1 MIKLIEVSRDQVKYV
16 GEGFPSNLAV
26 EFAKVLYN
34 FFHTLYKLAPTT
46 GIEPYDAILV
56 VKAKRVDVYCETSDP
71 LSFAVDISTLDAF
84 TRNLREKVEE
94 LIAQSI

>member
-16 GEGFPSNLAV
+16 GAGFPSNLSV

-46 GIEPYDAILV
+46 GIEPYDAILCIE
-56 VKAKRVDVYCETSDP
+56 AKRVDVYCETSDP

-94 LIAQSI
+94 LIAQNV

>member
-1 MIKLIEVSRDQVKYV
+1 MAKIIEVSRDQIKFV
-16 GEGFPSNLAV
+16 GFGVPSHHTIK
-26 EFAKVLYN
+26 FAEALHN

-46 GIEPYDAILV
+46 GVEPYEALLV
-56 VKAKRVDVYCETSDP
+56 VEAKRVSVFCETSDS

-94 LIAQSI
+94 LLAQSV

>member
-1 MIKLIEVSRDQVKYV
+1 MAKLIEVSRDQVKFV
-16 GEGFPSNLAV
+16 GFGVPSHHTIK
-26 EFAKVLYN
+26 FAEALHN

-46 GIEPYDAILV
+46 GVEPYEALLV
-56 VKAKRVDVYCETSDP
+56 VEAKRVSVFCETSDS

-94 LIAQSI
+94 LLAQSV

>member
-1 MIKLIEVSRDQVKYV
+1 MAKLIEVSRDQVKFV
-16 GEGFPSNLAV
+16 GFGVPNHHTIK
-26 EFAKVLYN
+26 FAEALHN

-46 GIEPYDAILV
+46 GVEPYEALLV
-56 VKAKRVDVYCETSDP
+56 VEAKRVSVLCETSDS

-94 LIAQSI
+94 LLSQSV

>member
-16 GEGFPSNLAV
+16 GAGFPSNLSV
-26 EFAKVLYN
+26 EFAKLMYN

-56 VKAKRVDVYCETSDP
+56 IEAKRVDVYCETSDP

-94 LIAQSI
+94 LIAQSV

>member
-1 MIKLIEVSRDQVKYV
+1 MAKLIEVSRDQVKFV
-16 GEGFPSNLAV
+16 GFGVPSHHTIK
-26 EFAKVLYN
+26 FAEALHN

-46 GIEPYDAILV
+46 GVEPYEALLV
-56 VKAKRVDVYCETSDP
+56 VEAKRVSVFCETSDS

-94 LIAQSI
+94 LLAQSI

>member
-1 MIKLIEVSRDQVKYV
+1 MAKIIEVSRDQVKFV
-16 GEGFPSNLAV
+16 GFGVPSHHTIK
-26 EFAKVLYN
+26 FAEALHN

-46 GIEPYDAILV
+46 GVEPYEALLV
-56 VKAKRVDVYCETSDP
+56 VEAKWVSVFCETSDS

-94 LIAQSI
+94 LISQSV

>member
-16 GEGFPSNLAV
+16 GAGFPSNLSV

-34 FFHTLYKLAPTT
+34 FFHTLHKLTPTT

-56 VKAKRVDVYCETSDP
+56 IEAKRVDVYCETSDP

-84 TRNLREKVEE
+84 TRTLREKVEE
-94 LIAQSI
+94 LLSQSV

>member
-16 GEGFPSNLAV
+16 GAGFPSNLSV

-34 FFHTLYKLAPTT
+34 FFHTLYTLVPTT

-56 VKAKRVDVYCETSDP
+56 IEAKRVDVYCETSDP

-94 LIAQSI
+94 LIAQSV

>member
-16 GEGFPSNLAV
+16 GAGFPSNLSV

-56 VKAKRVDVYCETSDP
+56 IEAKRVDVYCETSDP

-94 LIAQSI
+94 LLSQTV

>member
-16 GEGFPSNLAV
+16 GAGFPSEQATK
-26 EFAKVLYN
+26 FAEVLYN

-56 VKAKRVDVYCETSDP
+56 IEAKRVDVYCETSDP
-71 LSFAVDISTLDAF
+71 LSFAVDISTLDTF

-94 LIAQSI
+94 LIAQSV

>member
-16 GEGFPSNLAV
+16 GAGFPSNLSV

-56 VKAKRVDVYCETSDP
+56 IEAKRVDVYCETSDP

-94 LIAQSI
+94 LLAQSV

>member
-1 MIKLIEVSRDQVKYV
+1 MAKLIEVSRDQVKFM
-16 GEGFPSNLAV
+16 GFGVPSHHTIK
-26 EFAKVLYN
+26 FAEALHN

-46 GIEPYDAILV
+46 GVEPYEALLV
-56 VKAKRVDVYCETSDP
+56 VEAKRVSVFCETSDS

-94 LIAQSI
+94 LLSQSV